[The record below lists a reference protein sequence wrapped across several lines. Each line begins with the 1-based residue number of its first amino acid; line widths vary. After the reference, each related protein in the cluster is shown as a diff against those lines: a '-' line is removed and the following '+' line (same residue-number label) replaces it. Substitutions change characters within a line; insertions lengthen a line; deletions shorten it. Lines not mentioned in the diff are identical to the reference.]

1 MKSLLKV
8 TLALLVGIT
17 LSGCSIFTKEI
28 IVYQTE
34 YVLRTPPAALME
46 DCSISAPPAVND
58 YMVASTQKKEELLV
72 KFSAKQT
79 RNLQMCNQ
87 DKKSLREWTDKQTDL
102 FDKEKGKD
110 GNGQKGK

>member
-1 MKSLLKV
+1 MKSLFQIV
-8 TLALLVGIT
+8 IILVFST
-17 LSGCSIFTKEI
+17 VLFGCSLFTKEI

-34 YVLRTPPAALME
+34 YVLRTPPAVLME

-58 YMVASTQKKEELLV
+58 YMVASTQKKEDLLV
-72 KFSAKQT
+72 KYAAKQT
-79 RNLQMCNQ
+79 RNLQLCNQ

-110 GNGQKGK
+110 GNGQKGN